1 MLKRIEIQNYAII
14 DHLEIEFPEGLT
26 IITGETGAGKSIL
39 LGALGLVMGNR
50 ADTKVLYDQERKCV
64 VEAIF
69 DIKAYTL
76 QEYFNEADLEYSD
89 ELIIRR
95 EIAPGGKSRAFV
107 NDTPATLDVLT
118 SLSASLVNIHG
129 QFDTLDIQ
137 KPASQIEILDALAG
151 NKALLTD
158 YKKLYRQY
166 RSLTSRLEELKNSSK
181 NASQEMEFLA
191 FQLKE
196 FEDAAWKEGEQET
209 LETSLRK
216 LTGAEDVKRLSQLL
230 AHGLAEDEHAVIGQL
245 HQLSGQYASLAGLD
259 AEFSDIHS
267 RLVSVKEE
275 LSDIARECARI
286 AEATDFDEE
295 AIHYANQRLGILYR
309 LMKKHQVVTESELLD
324 VQQRIQQKMGGYT
337 SLDQEI
343 QDLSN
348 QCAQKEQQLR
358 NIALQLSANRGGI
371 LDAFQE
377 NVHTLLVSLAMEHAY
392 IRVQMT
398 PLEQLT
404 PSGCDEIAILFAP
417 NKGSQ
422 FLPLKDIASGG
433 ELSRLTLCMKSLV
446 AGAAT
451 MPTLVFD
458 EIDAGVSG
466 EVAHKMGAILA
477 SLAKAHQV
485 ICITHSPQIAAKADV
500 HLWVYKSENETRT
513 MAAMRT
519 LTLDDRITE
528 LAKMLSG
535 NPPTEGARLN
545 ARELLGIHT
554 RS

>member
-39 LGALGLVMGNR
+39 LGALGLIMGNR
-50 ADTKVLYDQERKCV
+50 ADSKVLYDQERKCI

-76 QEYFNEADLEYSD
+76 QDYFKDADLEYSD

-107 NDTPATLDVLT
+107 NDSPATLEVLT

-137 KPASQIEILDALAG
+137 KPSAQIEILDALAG
-151 NKALLTD
+151 NKVLLSD
-158 YKKLYRQY
+158 YKKEFRQY
-166 RSLTSRLEELKNSSK
+166 KTLVSRLNDLKNNSK
-181 NASQEMEFLA
+181 HASQEMEFLA
-191 FQLKE
+191 FQFKE
-196 FEDAAWKEGEQET
+196 FEHAAWKEGEQEL
-209 LETSLRK
+209 LESSLLK

-230 AHGLAEDEHAVIGQL
+230 SHGLAEDENALIGQL
-245 HQLSGQYASLAGLD
+245 HLLTGQYASITGLAAD
-259 AEFSDIHS
+259 FMDIHS

-286 AEATDFDEE
+286 AEATDYDEE
-295 AIHYANQRLGILYR
+295 AIHHAHQRLGILYR
-309 LMKKHQVVTESELLD
+309 LMKKHQVVSESELLR
-324 VQQRIQQKMGGYT
+324 VQQTIQEKMGSYT
-337 SLDQEI
+337 NLDQEI
-343 QDLSN
+343 QALDH
-348 QCAQKEQQLR
+348 QCLEKEEQLKDV
-358 NIALQLSANRGGI
+358 ALKLRTNRAGI
-371 LDAFQE
+371 IETFQE
-377 NVHTLLVSLAMEHAY
+377 NVHNLLASLAMEHAY
-392 IRVQMT
+392 IRVHMA

-404 PSGCDEIAILFAP
+404 ASGCDEVAILFAP

-446 AGAAT
+446 ADAAT

-485 ICITHSPQIAAKADV
+485 ICITHSPQIAAKADI

-513 MAAMRT
+513 LAAMRK

-535 NPPTEGARLN
+535 NPPTEGARIN
-545 ARELLGIHT
+545 ARELLGIH
-554 RS
+554 SNG

>member
-50 ADTKVLYDQERKCV
+50 ADTKVLYDQERKCI

-69 DIKAYTL
+69 DIRAYTL

-107 NDTPATLDVLT
+107 NDTPATLDILT

-166 RSLTSRLEELKNSSK
+166 RSLTSRLEDLKNSSK

-191 FQLKE
+191 FQRKE
-196 FEDAAWKEGEQET
+196 FEDAGWKEGEQEA
-209 LETSLRK
+209 LETSLRR

-230 AHGLAEDEHAVIGQL
+230 AHGLAEDEQAVIGQL
-245 HQLSGQYASLAGLD
+245 HQMSGQYAAITGLD
-259 AEFSDIHS
+259 AGFLDIHS

-324 VQQRIQQKMGGYT
+324 VQHHIQHKMGGYT

-343 QDLSN
+343 QELSI

-358 NIALQLSANRGGI
+358 DIALQLRANRGGI
-371 LDAFQE
+371 IEAFQE

-404 PSGCDEIAILFAP
+404 PSGSDEIAILFAP

-466 EVAHKMGAILA
+466 EVAHKMGTILA

-545 ARELLGIHT
+545 ARELLGLH
-554 RS
+554 SGS

>member
-69 DIKAYTL
+69 DINAYTL

-166 RSLTSRLEELKNSSK
+166 RSLTSTLEDLKNSSK

-196 FEDAAWKEGEQET
+196 FEDAAWKEGEQEA

>member
-50 ADTKVLYDQERKCV
+50 ADTKVLYDQERKCI

-118 SLSASLVNIHG
+118 ALSASLVNIHG

-151 NKALLTD
+151 NKVLLTD
-158 YKKLYRQY
+158 YRKLYRQY
-166 RSLTSRLEELKNSSK
+166 RSITSILEDLKNNSK

-196 FEDAAWKEGEQET
+196 FEDAAWKEGEQEV

-230 AHGLAEDEHAVIGQL
+230 AHGLAEDEQAVIGQL
-245 HQLSGQYASLAGLD
+245 HQMSGQYAAITGLD
-259 AEFSDIHS
+259 AGFLDIHS

-286 AEATDFDEE
+286 AEATDYDEE

-309 LMKKHQVVTESELLD
+309 LMKKHQVGTESDLLD
-324 VQQRIQQKMGGYT
+324 VQEAIQQKMSGYT
-337 SLDQEI
+337 SLDHEI
-343 QDLSN
+343 QELSN

-358 NIALQLSANRGGI
+358 EIALQLRSNRGGI
-371 LDAFQE
+371 IETFQE
-377 NVHTLLVSLAMEHAY
+377 NVHTMLVSLAMEHAY

-404 PSGCDEIAILFAP
+404 ASGCDEIAILFAP

-466 EVAHKMGAILA
+466 EVAHKMGTILS

-485 ICITHSPQIAAKADV
+485 ICITHSPQIAAKADI

-519 LTLDDRITE
+519 LSLDDRITE

-554 RS
+554 GS

>member
-1 MLKRIEIQNYAII
+1 MLTKIEIQNYAII

-39 LGALGLVMGNR
+39 LGALGLIMGNR
-50 ADTKVLYDQERKCV
+50 ADSKVLYDQERKCF

-69 DIKAYTL
+69 DISDYAL
-76 QEYFNEADLEYSD
+76 QDFFKDADLEYSD

-107 NDTPATLDVLT
+107 NDSPTTLDVLT
-118 SLSASLVNIHG
+118 ALSASLVNIHG

-137 KPASQIEILDALAG
+137 KPASQTDILDALAG
-151 NKALLTD
+151 NKTLLTD
-158 YKKLYRQY
+158 YKKIYRQY
-166 RSLTSRLEELKNSSK
+166 KSLVSRLEELKNNSK
-181 NASQEMEFLA
+181 HASQEMEFLG

-196 FEDAAWKEGEQET
+196 FEDAAWKEGEQEL
-209 LETSLRK
+209 LESSLRK
-216 LTGAEDVKRLSQLL
+216 LTGAEDVKRLSLL
-230 AHGLAEDEHAVIGQL
+230 VSHGLAEDENAIIGQL
-245 HQLSGQYASLAGLD
+245 QQLSGQYASIASLD
-259 AEFSDIHS
+259 TGFIDLHN
-267 RLVSVKEE
+267 RLISAKEE
-275 LSDIARECARI
+275 LSDIARECSRI
-286 AEATDFDEE
+286 AEATDYDEE
-295 AIHYANQRLGILYR
+295 AIHHANQRLGILYR
-309 LMKKHQVVTESELLD
+309 LMKKHQAASESELL
-324 VQQRIQQKMGGYT
+324 QIQQDIQDKMGSFT
-337 SLDQEI
+337 NLDQEI
-343 QDLSN
+343 QELN
-348 QCAQKEQQLR
+348 TQCIQKEGQLR
-358 NIALQLSANRGGI
+358 DMALEMRANRTSI
-371 LDAFQE
+371 LEDFQE
-377 NVHTLLVSLAMEHAY
+377 NVHKLLVSLAMEHAY
-392 IRVQMT
+392 IRVHMT

-404 PSGCDEIAILFAP
+404 STGADEISILFAP

-446 AGAAT
+446 AQSAT

-466 EVAHKMGAILA
+466 EVAHKMGMILA

-485 ICITHSPQIAAKADV
+485 ICITHSPQIAAKADI

-513 MAAMRT
+513 LAAMRK
-519 LTLDDRITE
+519 LSLDDRIME

-554 RS
+554 ND